1 MTPGIR
7 GGIGTVTLAAASSVG
22 CGSPEATPP
31 VASES
36 ASPARAESHLVRNL
50 TIRTTDGRTLSVPEP
65 QRPTVV
71 YFMAAWCVSCI
82 QGARQMAELQREYE
96 VRSLRV
102 VAIDADQAETAED
115 LARFR
120 GLAGDPQYDWA
131 LDSDGRITQALAIR
145 SLDATL
151 LVSPKGEVLFRSES
165 LPNPNTLRRAVQLA
179 LGL

>member
-7 GGIGTVTLAAASSVG
+7 VGIGSITLAAVILAA
-22 CGSPEATPP
+22 CGSPGSTLPR
-31 VASES
+31 ASES
-36 ASPARAESHLVRNL
+36 ARPAQAESQLVRNL
-50 TIRTTDGRTLSVPEP
+50 TIRTTDGRTLSVPDT

-82 QGARQMAELQREYE
+82 QGARQMAELQREYGA
-96 VRSLRV
+96 RGLRV
-102 VAIDADQAETAED
+102 LAIDADQGETAED

-120 GLAGDPQYDWA
+120 DLAGDPQYDWA
-131 LDSDGRITQALAIR
+131 LDTGGRITQALAIR